1 MDNKDT
7 EFNKTIVLIKRS
19 AKEISYEIVW
29 ATPRILP
36 SIAYLLLE
44 AHPHH
49 KIGYTPMLSTAII
62 IIKENIQIELCLWGI
77 IIQITETRKNIIMG
91 AKINNILLEL

>member
-1 MDNKDT
+1 
-7 EFNKTIVLIKRS
+7 
-19 AKEISYEIVW
+19 
-29 ATPRILP
+29 
-36 SIAYLLLE
+36 
-44 AHPHH
+44 
-49 KIGYTPMLSTAII
+49 MLSTAII